1 MKDFRYLPNDI
12 LNIIFQNL
20 SYDDYCRFIC
30 SSKYLYEASLN
41 ISYRLTL
48 NIYNMGFI
56 QNRFK
61 SLKSFQNIPNFY
73 FNEEVTL
80 LNDVYSDYKHFE
92 IKSYFEKSL
101 ENIESFTFD
110 SLLKY
115 ETNSNLYVDFKKEG
129 LIYLYVSNRMN
140 LNIRKPRLSGILL
153 EENTIINSVLCNS
166 KNLYKLAIKEYVH
179 ANETTT
185 MLHNLPNTLK
195 ILNVR
200 GIVNINDNMLDIITQ
215 HTPNLLKFDIS
226 SSYVTDEGTSYL
238 KRLTYLKNL
247 NIAFNVK
254 ITDECFEH
262 IGDIPSLRKLNI
274 SMCRLIT
281 DDGIET
287 LVRKNNKLT
296 HLNMEYVNI
305 GQRSVNSMIEHLNE
319 PIYINLDYTHY
330 AEFLNISRLKQKCKV
345 VTYKKI

>member
-1 MKDFRYLPNDI
+1 MKGVKCLPNDI

-41 ISYRLTL
+41 ISYKL
-48 NIYNMGFI
+48 NLKIYNMGFI

-73 FNEEVTL
+73 FNEEVIF

-92 IKSYFEKSL
+92 IQPYFEKSL
-101 ENIESFTFD
+101 KYIESFTFD
-110 SLLKY
+110 SLLNY
-115 ETNSNLYVDFKKEG
+115 ETNSNLYVDFKKDG
-129 LIYLYVSNRMN
+129 LIYLYVSNRTNMK
-140 LNIRKPRLSGILL
+140 KPRLSGILL

-179 ANETTT
+179 ANETTS
-185 MLHNLPNTLK
+185 MLHILPHTLR
-195 ILNVR
+195 ILNIR
-200 GIVNINDNMLDIITQ
+200 GIVNINDNMLDIITLQ
-215 HTPNLLKFDIS
+215 THNLLKLDIS
-226 SSYVTDEGTSYL
+226 CSYITDEGMSYL

-254 ITDECFEH
+254 ITDGCFEH
-262 IGDIPSLRKLNI
+262 IGDISSLRKLNI

-305 GQRSVNSMIEHLNE
+305 GQRSVNNMTEYLNE

-330 AEFLNISRLKQKCKV
+330 VEFLNVSKLKQKCKV